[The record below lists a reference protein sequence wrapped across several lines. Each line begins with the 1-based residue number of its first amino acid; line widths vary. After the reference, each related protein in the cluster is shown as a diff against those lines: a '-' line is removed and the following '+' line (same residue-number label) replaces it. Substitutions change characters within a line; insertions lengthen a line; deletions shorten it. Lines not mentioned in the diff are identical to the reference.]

1 MRNLVVLSISAFGIL
16 LGTST
21 DALAG
26 LAIHVPEPSTLAL
39 LGAGLGAAAIVKF
52 WRSR

>member
-1 MRNLVVLSISAFGIL
+1 MRHLVVLSISALGIL

-21 DALAG
+21 AALAG
-26 LAIHVPEPSTLAL
+26 LIARVPEPSSLAV
-39 LGAGLGAAAIVKF
+39 LGAGLGAAAILKF

>member
-1 MRNLVVLSISAFGIL
+1 MRHFVVLSISALGIL

-21 DALAG
+21 GALAG
-26 LAIHVPEPSTLAL
+26 LAVNVPEPSTLAV
-39 LGAGLGAAAIVKF
+39 LGTALGAAAILKF